1 MQKIAGGQGGTQ
13 PNCPAML
20 VSLVD
25 RVAAVAERQQ
35 GAVSMKQLAQAGLS
49 ERHARAWVRNERLGR
64 TGARGVF
71 RMPGA
76 EPTWKQAV
84 WVAILAGPK
93 ATVASHLT
101 AAALRG
107 LLPAPDVPHV
117 TVPRAASGR
126 FAGAIVHHATVA
138 PADRCW
144 FDRVPTT
151 GVARTIVD
159 CAILLDQAT
168 LDGLVDAAIGRNLT
182 TYRKIRAAWNRAGP
196 VRAADRLTAALA
208 PYTGGAEPRSEKEA
222 HVLRV
227 LHQWGLPPPV
237 TQHVIR
243 DENGR
248 FLAKVDFAWAPWR
261 LGLEYKGDEFHPPRA
276 WARDDR
282 RLARI
287 EAVAWRIEE
296 SDRFDLRPSATRLR
310 TLLTELLRHPPPF
323 PPDDAS

>member
-1 MQKIAGGQGGTQ
+1 
-13 PNCPAML
+13 ML

-25 RVAAVAERQQ
+25 RVAAVAERQE
-35 GAVSMKQLAQAGLS
+35 GAVSLKQLAQAGLS
-49 ERHARAWVRNERLGR
+49 ERQARAWVRHERLGR
-64 TGARGVF
+64 TAARGVL

-76 EPTWKQAV
+76 EPTWKQAL

-93 ATVASHLT
+93 ATVASHLS
-101 AAALRG
+101 AAALLG
-107 LLPAPDVPHV
+107 LLPPPQVPHV

-126 FAGAIVHHATVA
+126 FAGAVVHHATVTS
-138 PADRCW
+138 ADRCR
-144 FDRVPTT
+144 FNRVSTT

-159 CAILLDQAT
+159 CAILLDQAA

-182 TYRKIRAAWNRAGP
+182 TYRKIKAAWTRAGP

-227 LHQWGLPPPV
+227 LYRWGLPPPV
-237 TQHVIR
+237 TQYVIR

-248 FLAKVDFAWAPWR
+248 FLAKVDFAWPAWR
-261 LGLEYKGDEFHPPRA
+261 FGLEYLGDEFHSPRV

-287 EAVAWRIEE
+287 EAIAWRIEE
-296 SDRFDLRPSATRLR
+296 ADRFDLRPSSTRLR
-310 TLLTELLRHPPPF
+310 NLVVDVLSQPPL
-323 PPDDAS
+323 AAHGGSAC

>member
-1 MQKIAGGQGGTQ
+1 M
-13 PNCPAML
+13 
-20 VSLVD
+20 
-25 RVAAVAERQQ
+25 AAVAERQE
-35 GAVSMKQLAQAGLS
+35 GAVSMKQLGRAGLS
-49 ERHARAWVRNERLGR
+49 ERQARAWVRHERLGR
-64 TGARGVF
+64 TAARGVF

-76 EPTWKQAV
+76 EPTWKQAL

-93 ATVASHLT
+93 ATVASHLS

-107 LLPAPDVPHV
+107 LLAPPELPHV

-126 FAGAIVHHATVA
+126 FAGAVVHHATVA
-138 PADRCW
+138 PADRCR
-144 FDRVPTT
+144 FNRVPTT

-159 CAILLDQAT
+159 CAILVDQAT
-168 LDGLVDAAIGRNLT
+168 LDGLVDAAIGRGLT
-182 TYRKIRAAWNRAGP
+182 TYRKVRAARARAGP
-196 VRAADRLTAALA
+196 VRAADRLAAALA

-222 HVLRV
+222 HILRV
-227 LHQWGLPPPV
+227 FYCWGLPPPV

-248 FLAKVDFAWAPWR
+248 FLAKVDFAWPAWR
-261 LGLEYKGDEFHPPRA
+261 FGLEYKGDEFHPPRA

-296 SDRFDLRPSATRLR
+296 SDRFDLRPSSTRLR
-310 TLLTELLRHPPPF
+310 TLLTDVLGQPPSLL
-323 PPDDAS
+323 